1 MNKHPTKYE
10 SYLTNDLKVVAITK
24 YNMSNNVY
32 RGHSKKPENVSFIHR
47 LKIGQVWLYIE
58 NAWKHKCKEK
68 SYNSYKNCRIKMAGK
83 YDQRPI
89 IPPNTKATRP
99 QSIASTKW
107 CGTDEQ
113 EDKPKTIFLHT
124 IICCAWKPPDLWEIW
139 NLIFL
144 GVPMVD
150 ICY

>member
-10 SYLTNDLKVVAITK
+10 SYRTNDLKVVAITK

-32 RGHSKKPENVSFIHR
+32 RGHSKEPENVSFIYR

-58 NAWKHKCKEK
+58 NAWKRKCKEK

-89 IPPNTKATRP
+89 IPPNTKATLHNTTE
-99 QSIASTKW
+99 ILMK
-107 CGTDEQ
+107 
-113 EDKPKTIFLHT
+113 KMVFLT
-124 IICCAWKPPDLWEIW
+124 PIIPSNFPSKL
-139 NLIFL
+139 
-144 GVPMVD
+144 
-150 ICY
+150 